1 MNLTDNHSG
10 RRWEHDRPRLIR
22 RITLT
27 FDAWVNNTFLA
38 SGSRWLFQHG
48 MDTPERKYKVKIFDL
63 IGNDF
68 VDICDRDTYVFP
80 RQDDNQIVQI
90 VGESLSPTKVLFAT
104 V

>member
-10 RRWEHDRPRLIR
+10 REWEKKRPRLIR
-22 RITLT
+22 RIPLP

-38 SGSRWLFQHG
+38 SGSRWLFRHG
-48 MDTPERKYKVKIFDL
+48 MDTQEDKYKVKIFDL

-68 VDICDRDTYVFP
+68 VDIYDRNTYVFP
-80 RQDDNQIVQI
+80 LQGDIPIAQI